1 VSATRLTL
9 DLQVVSA
16 LPGVPGARAFRQWAR
31 AALGRAAGSRS
42 LVIRVVDEAE
52 GRDLN
57 HRFRGIDRPTNV
69 LSFPFEGPPGL
80 ETGLL
85 GDLVVCAPV
94 VQREALEQGKSARA
108 HWAHMVVHGV
118 LHLMGYDHANDHEA
132 AVMEAR
138 EREVLAELG
147 FGDPYAT
154 EQDS

>member
-1 VSATRLTL
+1 LSATRLTL
-9 DLQVVSA
+9 DLQRVSA
-16 LPGVPGARAFRQWAR
+16 PPGVPGERAFRQWAR
-31 AALGRAAGSRS
+31 AALGQVAGSRS
-42 LVIRVVDEAE
+42 LVIRVVDEA
-52 GRDLN
+52 
-57 HRFRGIDRPTNV
+57 TNV

-80 ETGLL
+80 ATGLL
-85 GDLVVCAPV
+85 GDLVICAPV
-94 VQREALEQGKSARA
+94 VRRESAEQGKSARA

-118 LHLMGYDHANDHEA
+118 LHLMGYDHANDQEA

>member
-1 VSATRLTL
+1 LSATRLTL
-9 DLQVVSA
+9 DLQRVSA
-16 LPGVPGARAFRQWAR
+16 PPGVPGERAFRQWAR
-31 AALGRAAGSRS
+31 AALGQVAGSRS

-52 GRDLN
+52 SRDLN
-57 HRFRGIDRPTNV
+57 QRFRGIDRATNV

-80 ETGLL
+80 ATGLL
-85 GDLVVCAPV
+85 GDLVICAPV
-94 VQREALEQGKSARA
+94 VRRESAEQGKSARA

-118 LHLMGYDHANDHEA
+118 LHLMGYDHANDQEA